1 MRLLILL
8 LAGFGLLAACTPRPD
23 IVVSPQ
29 AAEVGTEV
37 PVYVGTTRRP
47 GGAEIFRRAR
57 DEDLSFARVDVSIPP
72 AHQPGQI
79 EMTARDPDP
88 SRHFMASRVVM
99 HDSAAAF
106 RRELARELAR
116 RSPAN
121 REALIYVHGFNNT
134 FADGVFR
141 TAQMGDDF
149 DMPGVMVHYSWPS
162 SGRPLGYAYDRDS
175 TLFARDGLVALIEE
189 VNRAGARRV
198 LLVGHS
204 LGAHLSMEALRQ
216 LALKRG
222 RGVAPLVDGVILIS
236 PDIDVDVFRSQARTI
251 GQLPQ
256 PFVIFASQRD
266 RALALSARLS
276 GESNR
281 LGNLDTVQKVA
292 DLEVVVIDVSAYS
305 GGDWLN
311 HLTIA
316 QSPAL
321 IQLFAN
327 IEAVRLA
334 FSGDMAGR
342 TGLLPGTVLTVQ
354 NATGI
359 ILSPVSALTQ

>member
-1 MRLLILL
+1 MRLVALC
-8 LAGFGLLAACTPRPD
+8 LAGLAALAACTPRPD
-23 IVVSPQ
+23 IAVSP
-29 AAEVGTEV
+29 AAAQVGTEV

-47 GGAEIFRRAR
+47 GGDAIFQSAR
-57 DEDLSFARVDVSIPP
+57 GSQISYARIDVSIPP
-72 AHQPGQI
+72 GHQPGQI
-79 EMTARDPDP
+79 EMTARAPDP
-88 SRHFMASRVVM
+88 AQHFMASHVAPQAGA
-99 HDSAAAF
+99 DAF
-106 RRELARELAR
+106 RAELAGALAR

-121 REALIYVHGFNNT
+121 REVLIYVHGFNNT

-141 TAQMGDDF
+141 TAQIGHDF

-175 TLFARDGLVALIEE
+175 VLFARDGLVALIEE

-216 LALKRG
+216 LSLKRG
-222 RGVAPLVDGVILIS
+222 GSVAPLVDGVILIS

-251 GQLPQ
+251 GHLPQ

-292 DLEVVVIDVSAYS
+292 DLEVVVIDVSAYA

-321 IQLFAN
+321 IRLFSN
-327 IEAVRLA
+327 IAAVEAA

-354 NATGI
+354 DATAI
-359 ILSPVSALTQ
+359 ILSPVSSLVQ